1 MHVEGLLSSLTRVK
15 KARSLRASSWDYVPL
30 PGTQLEEITML
41 GLLNLTR
48 RASSPISRAPVA
60 STTSG

>member
-1 MHVEGLLSSLTRVK
+1 MYVEGLLSSLTRVK
-15 KARSLRASSWDYVPL
+15 KARALYVPL
-30 PGTQLEEITML
+30 RGTQLEEITML

-48 RASSPISRAPVA
+48 RASSPISRDPVA